1 MQASPDIVPIM
12 AGDCDTVGLGR
23 AAVGCIAVAADRSG
37 NGIITNI
44 DIRRFDANQR
54 EPSEMRSWV
63 RQIEPR
69 GDSRTYP
76 FASVKACI
84 DDDAAMGLR
93 LVVVKA
99 SRRGRGAFFS
109 GPLAATQ

>member
-63 RQIEPR
+63 RQIEQR

-76 FASVKACI
+76 FASVKAWHRRRRRYR
-84 DDDAAMGLR
+84 AEVGGEGKPAG
-93 LVVVKA
+93 
-99 SRRGRGAFFS
+99 SRGIF
-109 GPLAATQ
+109 